1 MSELTD
7 FRKEKDDFFAS
18 DPQSPLTPA
27 QKRSFSGLV
36 YFPENPALRLE
47 LTLQKFT
54 SQDPVQMQT
63 SSGEVQSYTRC
74 GSFSFSVDGVDAEL
88 TLYLSRDS
96 YFLPFVDSLAG
107 QETYPAGRYLDPE
120 SLGQDRFAVDFN
132 LASR

>member
-1 MSELTD
+1 
-7 FRKEKDDFFAS
+7 
-18 DPQSPLTPA
+18 
-27 QKRSFSGLV
+27 
-36 YFPENPALRLE
+36 
-47 LTLQKFT
+47 
-54 SQDPVQMQT
+54 MQT

-132 LASR
+132 LAYNPYCAYNDMWSCPLTPSENHLTLPLRAGEKLYFAHN